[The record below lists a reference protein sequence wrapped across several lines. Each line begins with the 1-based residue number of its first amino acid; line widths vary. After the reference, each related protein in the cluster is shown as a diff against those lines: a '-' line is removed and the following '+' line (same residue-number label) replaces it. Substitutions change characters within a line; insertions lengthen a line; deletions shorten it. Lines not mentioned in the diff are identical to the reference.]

1 MKQRKRTGGGAG
13 AAGPRANA
21 PRNADLHGVGPQVVD
36 PQIVDPGWLLR
47 AGAIVLLFALL
58 CGYGTF
64 CLLFYQGQWQ
74 LMLRPVRTAA
84 RPAAIGGEAVQL
96 LRFGTD
102 ASGVPQRTAW
112 WLPWRQDGRSQQDGS
127 HGGLVLLF
135 LPSGQG
141 SLADAVPALTALE
154 QLGLSI
160 FAIDYRGYGQ
170 SAEGHPSEQR
180 MRADADAA
188 WTYLVSERGFAEDRV
203 LPYGVGVGA
212 SLAMDLAQRHP
223 AIPAVVLD
231 APRFDV
237 PGQVKADPRA
247 RLLPVSL
254 LLHDRFAL
262 EPELAASTRPKL
274 ILTRDAAE
282 NREAL
287 RSGDPKMTVLLPK
300 QDDAAF
306 AAADAK
312 VSGSLCFADTHAASD
327 AGKAL
332 CTMKVACGKIKE
344 R

>member
-1 MKQRKRTGGGAG
+1 MKQRKPTVARTGE
-13 AAGPRANA
+13 AGPRANA
-21 PRNADLHGVGPQVVD
+21 PRNADPHGAG

-84 RPAAIGGEAVQL
+84 RPATIGGEAVQL

-112 WLPWRQDGRSQQDGS
+112 WLPGRQDGSSQQDGNY
-127 HGGLVLLF
+127 GGLVLMF

-141 SLADAVPALTALE
+141 SLVDAVPTLTALE

-160 FAIDYRGYGQ
+160 FAMDYRGYGE

-188 WTYLVSERGFAEDRV
+188 WTYLVSERGFRENRV

-212 SLAMDLAQRHP
+212 SLAMGLAERHP
-223 AIPAVVLD
+223 AAPAVVLD

-247 RLLPVSL
+247 HLLPVSL

-262 EPELAASTRPKL
+262 EPELAAFTRPKL

-282 NREAL
+282 NRKAL
-287 RSGDPKMTVLLPK
+287 RAGDPKMTVLLPK
-300 QDDAAF
+300 EDDAAF
-306 AAADAK
+306 VATLRRFLD
-312 VSGSLCFADTHAASD
+312 LYASPTRTPQLLPANPSAHD
-327 AGKAL
+327 EGVRKDNDNGVR
-332 CTMKVACGKIKE
+332 K
-344 R
+344 